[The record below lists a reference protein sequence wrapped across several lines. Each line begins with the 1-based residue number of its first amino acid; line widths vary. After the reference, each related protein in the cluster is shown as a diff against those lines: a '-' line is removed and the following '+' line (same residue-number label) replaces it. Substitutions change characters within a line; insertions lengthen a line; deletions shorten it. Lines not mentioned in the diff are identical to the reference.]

1 MGGFDPY
8 YTIPGQHYLT
18 MVTPTNSGVR
28 KWLSQDVISAVL
40 LLIVCAVFWV
50 ASLQIREPD
59 YGQLSPAT
67 WPRIIIG
74 VMTLLCVIYLVQS
87 VRAQQ
92 REHST
97 GDTHA
102 PDTAGELSAKATNSD
117 TAATTSETSRSP
129 SPLQFGAFYRYWKNV
144 FWCFLLFGL
153 YLWSLPWLGM
163 LVGACLFVFLL
174 LTALGG
180 WRPKQLLLHSAIALL
195 TVGGMWSLF
204 TFGLGVILPP
214 GSLFDFR

>member
-1 MGGFDPY
+1 MALAGC
-8 YTIPGQHYLT
+8 YL
-18 MVTPTNSGVR
+18 SGVVTDC
-28 KWLSQDVISAVL
+28 LCSLLGSQPSDSRTRL
-40 LLIVCAVFWV
+40 
-50 ASLQIREPD
+50 R
-59 YGQLSPAT
+59 PAQ
-67 WPRIIIG
+67 PG
-74 VMTLLCVIYLVQS
+74 
-87 VRAQQ
+87 
-92 REHST
+92 
-97 GDTHA
+97 
-102 PDTAGELSAKATNSD
+102 
-117 TAATTSETSRSP
+117 
-129 SPLQFGAFYRYWKNV
+129 NV

-180 WRPKQLLLHSAIALL
+180 WRPKQLLLHAAIALL